1 MQEPRWRPS
10 KGHRQLKPGARVK
23 GMRPGGAEVRSR
35 YNPRLGGHILQF
47 IKCFSWHGMDL
58 GPSFLNDSIFSG
70 LNYVLGKFFWKG
82 LISLD

>member
-1 MQEPRWRPS
+1 MAPI
-10 KGHRQLKPGARVK
+10 KGPQTAEAWGQGEGHEAW
-23 GMRPGGAEVRSR
+23 GAEVRSR